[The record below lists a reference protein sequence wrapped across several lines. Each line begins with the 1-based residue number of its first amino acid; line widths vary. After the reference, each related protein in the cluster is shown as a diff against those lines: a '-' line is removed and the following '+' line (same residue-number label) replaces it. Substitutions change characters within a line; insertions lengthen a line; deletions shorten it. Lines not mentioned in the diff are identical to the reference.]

1 MSIGKRHIEWAG
13 ESWNPITGCRGPSL
27 SLMNFLSLTY
37 SPTSREI
44 CPGCYA
50 EATAKR
56 FAGRFGYPK
65 DDPFKP
71 TFHADKEEI
80 PLSRRKPTV
89 WFLCS
94 MGEWLADEVKKAWL
108 LSIADVIKRTP
119 WHLYISLTKQ
129 YDNLERILEVF
140 PEGIPRNLW
149 IGVSVN
155 YEYQLYGLDRLRQ
168 FKVSPAWKGI
178 IPNFHPFLAFC
189 SFEPMMEE
197 GLKYTDLSGL
207 DWIIVGGRS
216 AHGKYPK
223 FTPPKEWVTTLIA
236 CAKEEKIPV
245 FVKPNIPSSYSR
257 LMEMPAAYY
266 EWKRSAGIREEK

>member
-1 MSIGKRHIEWAG
+1 MSIGKKHIEWAR

-27 SLMNFLSLTY
+27 SLMNFLSPGV
-37 SPTSREI
+37 SPTSRAV

-50 EATAKR
+50 EASAKR

-65 DDPFKP
+65 NDPFKP

-80 PLSRRKPTV
+80 PLLRRKPTV
-89 WFLCS
+89 WFLSS

-108 LSIADVIKRTP
+108 LSVADVIKRTP

-129 YDNLERILEVF
+129 YDNLGRILEVF

-168 FKVSPAWKGI
+168 FKVNA
-178 IPNFHPFLAFC
+178 HQPFLALC

-197 GLKYTDLSGL
+197 LLQYADLSGL
-207 DWIIVGGRS
+207 DWIIIGSRS

-223 FTPPKEWVTTLIA
+223 FIPPKEWVTTLINR
-236 CAKEEKIPV
+236 AKEAQIPV
-245 FVKPNIPSSYSR
+245 FVKPNIPSSYSK
-257 LMEMPAAYY
+257 LMEMPAAYH
-266 EWKRSAGIREEK
+266 EWRKSAGVRELMTRVGGK